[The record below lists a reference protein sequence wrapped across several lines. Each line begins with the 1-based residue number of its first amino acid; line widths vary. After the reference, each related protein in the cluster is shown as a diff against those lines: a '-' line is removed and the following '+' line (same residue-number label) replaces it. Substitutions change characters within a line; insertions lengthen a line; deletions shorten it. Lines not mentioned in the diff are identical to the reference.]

1 MRKALNVTLIALM
14 GVALVGCKDKNSTST
29 EVVDASK
36 KEQVLEK
43 VMTPYVHHA
52 VIPVYEGMADAAMDL
67 AEDMGKI
74 LKAAMEN
81 PASEDSMLILNA
93 CTHWTESR
101 MYWERSEAWLYGPAD
116 YEGID
121 PHIDSWPFDKTGF
134 DDVIADA
141 AAMETYAHAL
151 ETNATLDEEEY
162 GLLGFHALEYVL
174 FEQGKAHKLSDF
186 TVQQW
191 TFMAVVANDLRNQAI
206 LLEACWR
213 GMTNISSAKQAL
225 LTSAGLNTAA
235 ARYSTNGF
243 GGYMTNPGE
252 GRTFVTYEGAAA
264 QLVEGCIDIANEVGN
279 IKIGTACFASADN
292 EADRNYIESPYSLH
306 SIRDFRDNIVSVDY
320 ACYGAKQGD
329 ANLMDYIA
337 QVDKKA
343 AENLRDAIDK
353 SYKAIEAIPEPF
365 YENAQGEAA
374 QKAVAVVGTDLVEA
388 LNAVH
393 KALTGIEYEI
403 EEEE

>member
-1 MRKALNVTLIALM
+1 MKKALNVMLIALM

-29 EVVDASK
+29 EVDEASK
-36 KEQVLEK
+36 KEQAMQK

-52 VIPVYEGMADAAMDL
+52 VIPVYEGMADAAMNL

-74 LKAAMEN
+74 LAASMID
-81 PASEDSMLILNA
+81 PASEDSMLIHNA
-93 CTHWTESR
+93 CEHWTESR
-101 MYWERSEAWLYGPAD
+101 KNWERSEAWLYGPAD

-134 DDVIADA
+134 DDVISDA
-141 AAMETYAHAL
+141 AEMAKYSRAL
-151 ETNATLDEEEY
+151 VDNTTLDEEEY
-162 GLLGFHALEYVL
+162 GLLGYHALEYVL
-174 FEQGKAHKLSDF
+174 YENGKAHKISDF

-213 GMTNISSAKQAL
+213 GFTNISSAKQAL
-225 LTSAGLNTAA
+225 LKSAGLESAA
-235 ARYSTNGF
+235 NKYPANGF
-243 GGYMTNPGE
+243 GSYMTEPGE
-252 GRTFVTYEGAAA
+252 GRVFTTYEDAAA

-292 EADRNYIESPYSLH
+292 DADRNYIESPYSLH
-306 SIRDFRDNIVSVDY
+306 SIRDFRDNIVSIDY
-320 ACYGAKQGD
+320 ACFGAQKDD
-329 ANLMDYIA
+329 ANLMEYIE

-343 AENLRDAIDK
+343 AEGLRTAIDK
-353 SYKAIEAIPEPF
+353 SYAAIEAIPEPF

-374 QKAVAVVGTDLVEA
+374 QKAVEVVGTDLVEA